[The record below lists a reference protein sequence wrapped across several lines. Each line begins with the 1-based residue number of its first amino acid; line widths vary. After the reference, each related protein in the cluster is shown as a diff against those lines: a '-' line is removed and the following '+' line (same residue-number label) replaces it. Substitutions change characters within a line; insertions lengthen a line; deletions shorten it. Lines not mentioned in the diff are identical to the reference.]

1 MNFAVFLESKPI
13 VLRNTVAESLE
24 AQYFGRTS
32 DTRQGPLR
40 SSPRS
45 SIIDFFFYQS

>member
-1 MNFAVFLESKPI
+1 MNFAVFLGSQPI

-24 AQYFGRTS
+24 AEYFGKTS

-40 SSPRS
+40 SPPRS
-45 SIIDFFFYQS
+45 SIIDFFFCQR